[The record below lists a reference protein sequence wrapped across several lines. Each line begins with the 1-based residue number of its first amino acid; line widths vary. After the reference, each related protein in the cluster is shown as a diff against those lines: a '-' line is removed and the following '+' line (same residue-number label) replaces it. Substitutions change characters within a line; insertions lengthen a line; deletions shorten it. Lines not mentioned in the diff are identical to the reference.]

1 MVLEEMHSRMVSLK
15 QADKGQLREQLT
27 QIEKIHRASIHGLKG
42 KYSIVRRYQGDPDKL
57 LKTFFR
63 ISNLNDIRE
72 KDFEVED
79 ICEELKSND
88 RSTVIWSM
96 LRFTVSRFR

>member
-1 MVLEEMHSRMVSLK
+1 MKQGSLDDNYLVLEEMHSRMVSLK

-57 LKTFFR
+57 LKTFLGLAILMTF
-63 ISNLNDIRE
+63 E
-72 KDFEVED
+72 K
-79 ICEELKSND
+79 
-88 RSTVIWSM
+88 
-96 LRFTVSRFR
+96 RF